1 MLLSELLDDEA
12 LGLRMLVGAPGAL
25 VQPVGRVVTIDLVE
39 PGRYLSG
46 GELVL
51 SGLIW
56 RRGPGDSERF
66 VSALSGRNVQALL
79 ADSERLGEIPE
90 DLVEAC
96 RVHGLTLIEV
106 PAEVA
111 FTDIA
116 EHIAEHDSESSH
128 ARTSASRVRQREMLS
143 AIAAGR
149 SLDELA
155 DRVSV
160 AFGHVCRVL
169 TPSGRHVV
177 PGPAELDPETVDAVT
192 AGFLTADRLPAPIET
207 GTATYSVFPVGS
219 TLGQRLTTWLVVVDG
234 DLRTWPRE
242 EVDAVGELSAIASLD
257 RSRRDESQ
265 RALRPI
271 AADAVAAIEAGAPE
285 NDVLAGIRQTGLAT
299 DRPVA
304 VVIVEIA
311 GSGPPEG
318 APALLEDIA
327 LTVGRPVVA
336 RSADGT
342 AVALLPHSPALPDL
356 VRTACARFE
365 PGLLPGTTLSV
376 GISGP
381 AEASALGEALE
392 KARFA
397 HRVARVGG
405 TPVCVVSSEDVTSHV
420 LLLAAVPADVR
431 RTYATSVLAAIL
443 DHDRRTRGDL
453 VLTLTTFLDTACSW
467 ARTAEQLHLHVN
479 SVRYRIDRIQ
489 EITGRDLSHFEDR
502 VDMFLALKSL

>member
-1 MLLSELLDDEA
+1 MLLSELLDD
-12 LGLRMLVGAPGAL
+12 LGLRVLFAAPHAPAQPIGRLV
-25 VQPVGRVVTIDLVE
+25 TTDLLE

-51 SGLIW
+51 SGLVW
-56 RRGPGDSERF
+56 HRGPGDSERF
-66 VSALSGRNVQALL
+66 VTELSGRNVHALL
-79 ADSERLGEIPE
+79 AARERLGEVPD

-96 RVHGLTLIEV
+96 RAHGLTLVEV

-111 FTDIA
+111 FTDIT
-116 EHIAEHDSESSH
+116 EHIAEHDAESSH
-128 ARTSASRVRQREMLS
+128 SRTSASRVRQREMLS

-177 PGPAELDPETVDAVT
+177 PGPVELDDAIVDAVT

-207 GTATYSVFPVGS
+207 ASATYSVFPVGS

-234 DLRTWPRE
+234 DLRTWARE
-242 EVDAVGELSAIASLD
+242 EVDAVGELCAIASLD

-271 AADAVAAIEAGAPE
+271 AAEAVAMVEAGAPE
-285 NDVLAGIRQTGLAT
+285 SDVLAGIRQTGLAT
-299 DRPVA
+299 DGPMVA
-304 VVIVEIA
+304 VIVEIS

-318 APALLEDIA
+318 APALLEDLA
-327 LTVGRPVVA
+327 LAVSRPVVA
-336 RSADGT
+336 RSADGL
-342 AVALLPHSPALPDL
+342 AIAFFPYSSDLPDL
-356 VRTACARFE
+356 VRTACSRFE

-376 GISGP
+376 GISRP
-381 AEASALGEALE
+381 AEVSALADALQQ
-392 KARFA
+392 ARFA
-397 HRVARVGG
+397 HGVARVGG
-405 TPVCVVSSEDVTSHV
+405 TPVCVVSAEDVTSHV

-431 RTYATSVLAAIL
+431 RTYATSVLAAVL

-453 VLTLTTFLDTACSW
+453 VSTLSTFLDTACSW

-479 SVRYRIDRIQ
+479 SVRYRIERI
-489 EITGRDLSHFEDR
+489 EELTGRDLSRFHDR